1 MTIKYIGSKRL
12 LLPRIEELV
21 DSLGEIGSSADLFT
35 GTTRVAR
42 MLKRR
47 GQFVHANDVLAHG
60 EVLGRAAIATDA
72 REVNTAAL
80 EELLKDLDATPP
92 EPGYFTQT
100 FCEQARYIHPDNGAR
115 IDAIRARIEAELPD
129 EPLRCLALSS
139 LLIAADRVDS
149 TTGVQM
155 AYLKSWAPRALK
167 PLRLKMPD
175 LIEGPGS
182 VTRMDAA
189 ECARSIGPVDLAYV
203 DPPYNQ
209 HSYLGNYHVWETLL
223 RSDQPESYGIAN
235 KRIDCKT
242 RKSPWNSTRL
252 IRPAFEELV
261 DAIDARWLIVSFND
275 EGALTT
281 DEIAEILE
289 TKGSVRRMDIEHPR
303 YVGARIGIHNPRGE
317 KVGTVGRTRNTECL
331 FLVDTSD

>member
-1 MTIKYIGSKRL
+1 LTIKYIGSKRL

-21 DSLGEIGSSADLFT
+21 DGLGDIGTAADLFT

-47 GQFVHANDVLAHG
+47 GLRVHANDVMAHG
-60 EVLGRAAIATDA
+60 EVLGRTAIATDA
-72 REVNTAAL
+72 RTVDRDELAAL
-80 EELLKDLDATPP
+80 LADLDATPP
-92 EPGYFTQT
+92 EPGYFTRA
-100 FCEQARYIHPDNGAR
+100 FCEQARYVHPDNGAR
-115 IDAIRARIEAELPD
+115 IDAIRDRIERELPD
-129 EPLRCLALSS
+129 EPLRSMALTS
-139 LLIAADRVDS
+139 LLLAADRVDS

-155 AYLKSWAPRALK
+155 AYLKAWAPRALK
-167 PLRLKMPD
+167 PLRLKMPE
-175 LIEGPGS
+175 LIDGPGS
-182 VTRMDAA
+182 VSCMDAS
-189 ECARSIGPVDLAYV
+189 ECARSLGCVDLAYI

-223 RSDQPESYGIAN
+223 RADRPESYGVAN

-252 IRPAFEELV
+252 ISGAFRELV
-261 DAIDARWLIVSFND
+261 DAVDARWLLVSFNN

-281 DEIAEILE
+281 REVTEILATRGTVE
-289 TKGSVRRMDIEHPR
+289 RVDVEHPR

-317 KVGTVGRTRNTECL
+317 KVGTVGHTRNTECL
-331 FLVDTSD
+331 FLVRTDR